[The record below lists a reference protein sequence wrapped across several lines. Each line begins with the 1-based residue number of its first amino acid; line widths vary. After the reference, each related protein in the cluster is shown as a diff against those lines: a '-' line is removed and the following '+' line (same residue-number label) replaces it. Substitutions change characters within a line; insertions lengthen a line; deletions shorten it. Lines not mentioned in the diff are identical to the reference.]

1 MMQYHVSGKMLAGT
15 TIRPEIPKKYQ
26 HYQLPFATMAEF
38 TCGPFGAVLSQV
50 VANDDWKIQ
59 LAQFFIDKQVRLY
72 PIVQHPLGALHCML
86 RGHVPCILQGLGD
99 IMLREK
105 EQHFFY
111 VPAGNRNLALFSR
124 GYYESFQIGF
134 SSRYLSRFAQ
144 NGSPLKDVCYKLEH
158 NLSESGFAGSC
169 PLSLE
174 AIEQIEKIRQCQLK
188 GARRHMYYQARI
200 NDLMLMYTAAL
211 EDRHQQKPAGPTK
224 YESEMHQLSAYIKD
238 NLEKPLMIPRLV
250 DHLGLHLQV
259 AEKEFKKLYKQ
270 TIKSYIQEQR
280 MTRARQLLADGSMS
294 VIDVAY
300 TVGYADAAYF
310 SNVFRKQ
317 FGMTPTTYQK
327 LRNEE
332 KLQEGDL

>member
-15 TIRPEIPKKYQ
+15 TIRPEIPRQYQ
-26 HYQLPFATMAEF
+26 HHQLPFATTAEF
-38 TCGPFGAVLSQV
+38 TSGPFGAILNQV

-59 LAQFFIDKQVRLY
+59 LVQFFIDKQVRMY
-72 PIVQHPLGALHCML
+72 PVVQQSLGALHCML
-86 RGHVPCILQGLGD
+86 HGRVPCILQGLGD
-99 IMLREK
+99 IVLREK

-144 NGSPLKDVCYKLEH
+144 NGSPLKEVCYKLEH
-158 NLSESGFAGSC
+158 NLSESGYAGSC
-169 PLSLE
+169 PLSLQAE
-174 AIEQIEKIRQCQLK
+174 EEVEKIRQCQLK
-188 GARRHMYYQARI
+188 GARRHLYYQARI
-200 NDLMLMYTAAL
+200 NDLMLMYISAL
-211 EDRHQQKPAGPTK
+211 EESLQQKPTEATK
-224 YESEMHQLSAYIKD
+224 YEYELHQLSAYIRD
-238 NLEKPLMIPRLV
+238 NLEKPLTIVRLAEQ
-250 DHLGLHLQV
+250 LGLHLQV

-280 MTRARQLLADGSMS
+280 LARARQLLADDNMS

-300 TVGYADAAYF
+300 TVGYSDAAYF

-327 LRNEE
+327 IRKTE
-332 KLQEGDL
+332 KLQDGAA